1 MHIEGDPLTP
11 NAWRLD
17 ELGRYSI
24 PQNAEP
30 VDLDQDGDTDIVV
43 GSRGEQRIAWFENVG
58 HPDVA
63 FTEHA
68 IGIVGAQISGFNLA
82 YADINQ
88 DQRLDIIGAS
98 LDGGN
103 HALVVLE

>member
-1 MHIEGDPLTP
+1 MEATTANKGAQRPGRRLCALNPVHILRIEGDPLTP

-58 HPDVA
+58 YP
-63 FTEHA
+63 
-68 IGIVGAQISGFNLA
+68 
-82 YADINQ
+82 
-88 DQRLDIIGAS
+88 
-98 LDGGN
+98 
-103 HALVVLE
+103 